1 MEHSESSGALS
12 EQGLIRKHEPNASA
26 PSNSNNWNTLCSPLL
41 LLASW
46 ERLRGNRIFS
56 QFSDILFNKSMQNSK
71 PQNDGMPQI
80 FTYFNFLEHFKQ
92 NSETRDLDNLL
103 AGKQRTKMTIRE
115 R

>member
-1 MEHSESSGALS
+1 MKTTNLNV
-12 EQGLIRKHEPNASA
+12 L
-26 PSNSNNWNTLCSPLL
+26 
-41 LLASW
+41 
-46 ERLRGNRIFS
+46 
-56 QFSDILFNKSMQNSK
+56 
-71 PQNDGMPQI
+71 PQI